1 MTTSRGP
8 LPKDN
13 HRHRIKKPDLGLSQI
28 EAKAPRAPK
37 ELTGEARAEWRRIV
51 PELEAVGLLA
61 NVDRGVLIRYCVAWQ
76 EWMRANHQAQRE
88 PLIIVDKDGSR
99 RRNPIL
105 LARAQAEKEVDDLA
119 RLLGLT
125 PVSRLRAGVKH
136 VRPSGAKVTQEERDA
151 GIPSIDER
159 RRRMMQS

>member
-28 EAKAPRAPK
+28 EVKAPKKPR
-37 ELTGEARAEWRRIV
+37 ELTGEAAAEWRRIV

-61 NVDRGVLIRYCVAWQ
+61 TVDRGLLVRYCIAWQ
-76 EWMRANHQAQRE
+76 EWIRANHQAQRE
-88 PLIIVDKDGSR
+88 PLIVTDRDGTR
-99 RRNPIL
+99 KRNPIL
-105 LARAQAEKEVDDLA
+105 LVRAQAEREVSELS
-119 RLLGLT
+119 RMLGLS
-125 PVSRLRAGVKH
+125 PISRLRAGVKH
-136 VRPSGAKVTQEERDA
+136 VRPTGEKVTQEERDA

-159 RRRMMQS
+159 RRQMMQS